1 MTLDGGERLN
11 ALLRT
16 RSVPAGTSS
25 LVELGRSATPGR
37 VVLFAHP
44 VGGSLLAYQ
53 PLVRR
58 LADHRCLGLDVT
70 APAVV
75 DAGPAGSIQELA
87 RRHVESFGG
96 HGPRIDVVCGW
107 SFGGALAWEVAC
119 LLAARGERPEVVLLD
134 STWAG
139 RVVPVWTPAEALRG
153 FVQDA
158 LQLGGQEA
166 GFTAG
171 TAAEAAERL
180 DLDPEVFAERLAV
193 FTHNRRLVCEWHPT
207 AGDLGLASVRAAES
221 LTSDW
226 RSATTGGVDLHDLPG
241 DHYGLLGDSGNLDAI
256 ERIVREHRSGAAAPV
271 PGGPG
276 RPAEAADAETV
287 TETDAE
293 TEAGMEA
300 DTEIDTAADT
310 AGTVV
315 RAHEPD
321 RATGAAGEAEADE
334 AALHAAL
341 AELVATPH
349 WRDLVIR
356 SRRMDPA
363 AIAEAYRE
371 LGRRG
376 LLAPDW
382 PREFGGGGLPT
393 RLAIELFEGF
403 CSTGLPDLVHA
414 LTVQIVGNFVLKSGS
429 ERLKRELLPRLAGGE
444 EFSTVLYSE
453 PRAGSDLAA
462 LRTRAERRGDR
473 YLLNGVKVFSIYSD
487 VSGSA
492 LVAARTGRDGHK
504 YDGITLFVID
514 LAADGVTVELVETVQ
529 RERMCRVRL
538 RDVEVEDWRRVG
550 EEGRGWALLD
560 GALAIER
567 TGIDHVVRAARWL
580 RALRTTAGRP
590 PGPDRLEGQVE
601 CATTLARAATEV
613 FLRADVRA
621 IDTAVAK
628 LYTSETCQQVGHE
641 VLRRW
646 STVGRGP
653 GGDGPVRDE
662 LVHEELFSGL
672 TESPGLTLSAG
683 TSEMMLSTIAAD
695 LKEEYERRCL
705 TILHRF
711 GGDLVDTVLE
721 VLGPVGAAVRV
732 EPLFAHSPVRR
743 TALADALAELGLDAL
758 ERPEEEGGLG
768 LGLTVGCAIALGLG
782 YLGYENAYRS
792 CRLPL
797 EPAGADEPAGAG
809 TGAAAGAADEDSHG
823 GCAAPDCRLRHAAH
837 ALGLGLGLFRTAW
850 EHASAREQF
859 DRRLVDLDALMF
871 PLIRGYAELN
881 AVGTRLHELA
891 ERAADVD
898 EGELG
903 RFELVAQDAL
913 VRVVRAAMQ
922 VLGAQGITEWSVA
935 SRYYMKCAESI
946 GFLDREAAVAAG

>member
-1 MTLDGGERLN
+1 MTHDGGERLN
-11 ALLRT
+11 AYLRT
-16 RSVPAGTSS
+16 RSATAETADTSS
-25 LVELGRSATPGR
+25 LVELSRTTTAGR

-58 LADHRCLGLDVT
+58 LADHRCLGLDATARAVT
-70 APAVV
+70 DP
-75 DAGPAGSIQELA
+75 GPAGSIQELA
-87 RRHVESFGG
+87 RRHVESFGE

-107 SFGGALAWEVAC
+107 SFGGALAWEIAC
-119 LLAARGERPEVVLLD
+119 LLAERGERPEVVLLD

-139 RVVPVWTPAEALRG
+139 RAVPVWTPAEALHG

-171 TAAEAAERL
+171 TAEEAAARL
-180 DLDPEVFAERLAV
+180 DMDPEVFAERLAL
-193 FTHNRRLVCEWHPT
+193 FTRNRRLVCEWHPT
-207 AGDLGLASVRAAES
+207 PGDLDLVSVRAAES

-226 RSATTGGVDLHDLPG
+226 RTATTGAVHLHDLPG
-241 DHYGLLGDSGNLDAI
+241 DHYGLLGDSGNVAAI
-256 ERIVREHRSGAAAPV
+256 ERILREHRATGTGTGTGTTASTAAAATVGPAPA
-271 PGGPG
+271 PGVIGPE
-276 RPAEAADAETV
+276 EAVQAD
-287 TETDAE
+287 
-293 TEAGMEA
+293 G
-300 DTEIDTAADT
+300 
-310 AGTVV
+310 
-315 RAHEPD
+315 
-321 RATGAAGEAEADE
+321 ADE
-334 AALHAAL
+334 AALHTAL
-341 AELVATPH
+341 AKLVDTPH

-356 SRRMDPA
+356 ARRMDPD

-462 LRTRAERRGDR
+462 LRTRAERRDGR
-473 YLLNGVKVFSIYSD
+473 YVLNGVKVFSIYSD
-487 VSGSA
+487 ISGSA

-504 YDGITLFVID
+504 YDGITLFVVD

-580 RALRTTAGRP
+580 RALRATVGRA
-590 PGPDRLEGQVE
+590 PGLERLEGQVE

-621 IDTAVAK
+621 TDTAVAK

-646 STVGRGP
+646 STLGRSTPDRTTGV
-653 GGDGPVRDE
+653 DD
-662 LVHEELFSGL
+662 LVQEELFSGL

-705 TILHRF
+705 AILHRF
-711 GGDLVDTVLE
+711 GGELVDTVLE

-732 EPLFAHSPVRR
+732 EPLFAHSPARR
-743 TALADALAELGLDAL
+743 TALAETLADLGLDGV

-792 CRLPL
+792 CRL
-797 EPAGADEPAGAG
+797 GH
-809 TGAAAGAADEDSHG
+809 GAAGGVGPADEDSHG
-823 GCAAPDCRLRHAAH
+823 GCAAPECRLRHAAH

-859 DRRLVDLDALMF
+859 DRKLVDFDALMF

-891 ERAADVD
+891 EHVAEVD
-898 EGELG
+898 GEALG

-922 VLGAQGITEWSVA
+922 VLGAQGITEWSVG
-935 SRYYMKCAESI
+935 SRFYMKCAESI
-946 GFLDREAAVAAG
+946 GFLDREGAAAAG

>member
-1 MTLDGGERLN
+1 MTHDGGERLN
-11 ALLRT
+11 AYLRT
-16 RSVPAGTSS
+16 RSAPADTSS
-25 LVELGRSATPGR
+25 LVELSRTTTAGR

-58 LADHRCLGLDVT
+58 LADHRCLGLDAT
-70 APAVV
+70 ARAVA

-87 RRHVESFGG
+87 RRHVESFGE

-107 SFGGALAWEVAC
+107 SFGGALAWEIAC
-119 LLAARGERPEVVLLD
+119 LLTERGERPGVVLLD

-139 RVVPVWTPAEALRG
+139 REVPVWTPAEALRG

-158 LQLGGQEA
+158 LQLGGKDA

-171 TAAEAAERL
+171 TEEAAARL
-180 DLDPEVFAERLAV
+180 DMEPEVFAERLAL
-193 FTHNRRLVCEWHPT
+193 FTRNRRLVCEWHPT
-207 AGDLGLASVRAAES
+207 QGDLDLVSVRAAES

-226 RSATTGGVDLHDLPG
+226 RTATTGAVRLHDLPG
-241 DHYGLLGDSGNLDAI
+241 DHYGLLGDSGNVAAI
-256 ERIVREHRSGAAAPV
+256 ERILREHRTTAP
-271 PGGPG
+271 
-276 RPAEAADAETV
+276 
-287 TETDAE
+287 
-293 TEAGMEA
+293 
-300 DTEIDTAADT
+300 
-310 AGTVV
+310 
-315 RAHEPD
+315 
-321 RATGAAGEAEADE
+321 AAGPAPGAVGPDEAVVADGVEGTDEADE
-334 AALHAAL
+334 AALHTVL
-341 AELVATPH
+341 AELVDTPH

-356 SRRMDPA
+356 SRRMDPE

-371 LGRRG
+371 LGRCG

-444 EFSTVLYSE
+444 EFATVLYSE

-462 LRTRAERRGDR
+462 LRTRAERRDGR
-473 YLLNGVKVFSIYSD
+473 YVLNGVKVFSIYSD
-487 VSGSA
+487 ISGSA

-504 YDGITLFVID
+504 YDGITLFVVD
-514 LAADGVTVELVETVQ
+514 LAAAGITVELVETVQ

-538 RDVEVEDWRRVG
+538 QDVEVEDWRRVG

-580 RALRTTAGRP
+580 RALRATVGRS
-590 PGPDRLEGQVE
+590 PGLERLEGQVE

-646 STVGRGP
+646 STMGRTAP
-653 GGDGPVRDE
+653 GRTAPGRTTGVDD

-705 TILHRF
+705 AILHRF
-711 GGDLVDTVLE
+711 GGELVDTVLE

-732 EPLFAHSPVRR
+732 EPLFAHSTARR
-743 TALADALAELGLDAL
+743 TALVETLADLGLDGV

-792 CRLPL
+792 CRLGHGS
-797 EPAGADEPAGAG
+797 AGGVGP
-809 TGAAAGAADEDSHG
+809 ADEDSHG
-823 GCAAPDCRLRHAAH
+823 GCAAPECRLRHAAH

-859 DRRLVDLDALMF
+859 DRKLVDLDALMF

-891 ERAADVD
+891 EHVAEVD
-898 EGELG
+898 GEVLG

-922 VLGAQGITEWSVA
+922 VLGAQGITEWSVG
-935 SRYYMKCAESI
+935 SRFYMKCAESI
-946 GFLDREAAVAAG
+946 GFLDREGAAAGG

>member
-1 MTLDGGERLN
+1 M
-11 ALLRT
+11 
-16 RSVPAGTSS
+16 
-25 LVELGRSATPGR
+25 
-37 VVLFAHP
+37 VLFAHP

-58 LADHRCLGLDVT
+58 LADHRCLGLDATARAVT
-70 APAVV
+70 DP
-75 DAGPAGSIQELA
+75 GPAGSIQELA
-87 RRHVESFGG
+87 RRHVESFGE

-107 SFGGALAWEVAC
+107 SFGGALAWEIAC
-119 LLAARGERPEVVLLD
+119 LLAERGERPEVVLLD

-139 RVVPVWTPAEALRG
+139 RAVPVWTPAEALHG

-171 TAAEAAERL
+171 TAEEAAARL
-180 DLDPEVFAERLAV
+180 DMDPEVFAERLAL
-193 FTHNRRLVCEWHPT
+193 FTRNRRLVCEWHPT
-207 AGDLGLASVRAAES
+207 PGDLDLVSVRAAES

-226 RSATTGGVDLHDLPG
+226 RTATTGAVHLHDLPG
-241 DHYGLLGDSGNLDAI
+241 DHYGLLGDSGNVAAI
-256 ERIVREHRSGAAAPV
+256 ERILREHRATGTGTGTGTTASTAAAATVGPAPA
-271 PGGPG
+271 PGVIGPE
-276 RPAEAADAETV
+276 EAVQAD
-287 TETDAE
+287 
-293 TEAGMEA
+293 G
-300 DTEIDTAADT
+300 
-310 AGTVV
+310 
-315 RAHEPD
+315 
-321 RATGAAGEAEADE
+321 ADE
-334 AALHAAL
+334 AALHTAL
-341 AELVATPH
+341 AKLVDTPH

-356 SRRMDPA
+356 ARRMDPD

-462 LRTRAERRGDR
+462 LRTRAERRDGR
-473 YLLNGVKVFSIYSD
+473 YVLNGVKVFSIYSD
-487 VSGSA
+487 ISGSA

-504 YDGITLFVID
+504 YDGITLFVVD

-580 RALRTTAGRP
+580 RALRATVGRA
-590 PGPDRLEGQVE
+590 PGLERLEGQVE

-621 IDTAVAK
+621 TDTAVAK

-646 STVGRGP
+646 STLGRSTPDRTTGV
-653 GGDGPVRDE
+653 DD
-662 LVHEELFSGL
+662 LVQEELFSGL

-705 TILHRF
+705 AILHRF
-711 GGDLVDTVLE
+711 GGELVDTVLE

-732 EPLFAHSPVRR
+732 EPLFAHSPARR
-743 TALADALAELGLDAL
+743 TALAETLADLGLDGV

-792 CRLPL
+792 CRL
-797 EPAGADEPAGAG
+797 GH
-809 TGAAAGAADEDSHG
+809 GAAGGVGPADEDSHG
-823 GCAAPDCRLRHAAH
+823 GCAAPECRLRHAAH

-859 DRRLVDLDALMF
+859 DRKLVDFDALMF

-891 ERAADVD
+891 EHVAEVD
-898 EGELG
+898 GEALG

-922 VLGAQGITEWSVA
+922 VLGAQGITEWSVG
-935 SRYYMKCAESI
+935 SRFYMKCAESI
-946 GFLDREAAVAAG
+946 GFLDREGAAAAG

>member
-1 MTLDGGERLN
+1 MGRDGVRDGVRDGGRDTDRDSNRDRDRDAGGHVTHDGGERLN
-11 ALLRT
+11 AYLRT
-16 RSVPAGTSS
+16 RSAPADTSS
-25 LVELGRSATPGR
+25 LVELSRTTTAGR

-58 LADHRCLGLDVT
+58 LADHRCLGLDAT
-70 APAVV
+70 ARAVA

-87 RRHVESFGG
+87 RRHVESFGE

-107 SFGGALAWEVAC
+107 SFGGALAWEIAC
-119 LLAARGERPEVVLLD
+119 LLAERGERPEVVLLD

-139 RVVPVWTPAEALRG
+139 RAVPVWTPAEALHG

-158 LQLGGQEA
+158 LQLGGQDA

-171 TAAEAAERL
+171 TAEEAAARL
-180 DLDPEVFAERLAV
+180 DMDPEVFAERLAL
-193 FTHNRRLVCEWHPT
+193 FTRNRRLVCEWHPT
-207 AGDLGLASVRAAES
+207 PGDLDLVSVRAAES

-226 RSATTGGVDLHDLPG
+226 RTATTGAVHLHDLPG
-241 DHYGLLGDSGNLDAI
+241 DHYGLLGDSGNVAAI
-256 ERIVREHRSGAAAPV
+256 ERILREHRTTA
-271 PGGPG
+271 
-276 RPAEAADAETV
+276 
-287 TETDAE
+287 
-293 TEAGMEA
+293 
-300 DTEIDTAADT
+300 TAAGPAPGAVGPDE
-310 AGTVV
+310 AVVADGAEGT
-315 RAHEPD
+315 
-321 RATGAAGEAEADE
+321 DE
-334 AALHAAL
+334 AALHTAL
-341 AELVATPH
+341 AKLVDTPH

-356 SRRMDPA
+356 SRRMDPD

-444 EFSTVLYSE
+444 EFATVLYSE

-462 LRTRAERRGDR
+462 LRTRAERRDGR
-473 YLLNGVKVFSIYSD
+473 YVLNGVKVFSIYSD
-487 VSGSA
+487 ISGSA

-504 YDGITLFVID
+504 YDGITLFVVD
-514 LAADGVTVELVETVQ
+514 LAAAGVTVELVETVQ

-538 RDVEVEDWRRVG
+538 QDVEVEDWRRVG

-580 RALRTTAGRP
+580 RALRATVGRA
-590 PGPDRLEGQVE
+590 PGLERLEGQVE

-646 STVGRGP
+646 STLGRSTPDRTAP
-653 GGDGPVRDE
+653 GLTTGVDD

-705 TILHRF
+705 AILHRF
-711 GGDLVDTVLE
+711 GEELVDTVLE

-732 EPLFAHSPVRR
+732 EPLFAHSPARR
-743 TALADALAELGLDAL
+743 TALAETLADLGLDGV

-792 CRLPL
+792 CRLGHGS
-797 EPAGADEPAGAG
+797 AGGVGP
-809 TGAAAGAADEDSHG
+809 ADEDSHG
-823 GCAAPDCRLRHAAH
+823 GCAAPECRLRHAAH

-859 DRRLVDLDALMF
+859 DRKLVDLDALMF

-891 ERAADVD
+891 EHVAEVD
-898 EGELG
+898 GEVLG

-922 VLGAQGITEWSVA
+922 VLGAQGITEWSVG
-935 SRYYMKCAESI
+935 SRFYMKCAESI
-946 GFLDREAAVAAG
+946 GFLDREGAAAGG

>member
-1 MTLDGGERLN
+1 MTHDGGERLN
-11 ALLRT
+11 AYLRT
-16 RSVPAGTSS
+16 RSAAADTSS
-25 LVELGRSATPGR
+25 LVELSRSATAGR

-58 LADHRCLGLDVT
+58 LADHRCLGLDAT
-70 APAVV
+70 ARAVV

-87 RRHVESFGG
+87 RRHVESFGE

-107 SFGGALAWEVAC
+107 SFGGALAWEIAC

-166 GFTAG
+166 EFTAG
-171 TAAEAAERL
+171 TAEQAAALL
-180 DLDPEVFAERLAV
+180 DMDPEVFAERLAV
-193 FTHNRRLVCEWHPT
+193 FSHNRRLVCEWHPT
-207 AGDLGLASVRAAES
+207 PGGLDLVSVRAAES

-226 RSATTGGVDLHDLPG
+226 HTATTGAVHLHDLPG
-241 DHYGLLGDSGNLDAI
+241 DHYGLLGDGGNLAAI
-256 ERIVREHRSGAAAPV
+256 ERILREHRTTATAAAV
-271 PGGPG
+271 PAPGTSGPE
-276 RPAEAADAETV
+276 RAA
-287 TETDAE
+287 
-293 TEAGMEA
+293 
-300 DTEIDTAADT
+300 
-310 AGTVV
+310 
-315 RAHEPD
+315 EPD
-321 RATGAAGEAEADE
+321 RAEEPDE
-334 AALHAAL
+334 AALHTAL
-341 AELVATPH
+341 AKLVDTPH

-356 SRRMDPA
+356 SRRMDPD

-473 YLLNGVKVFSIYSD
+473 YVLNGVKVFSIYSD
-487 VSGSA
+487 ISGSA

-504 YDGITLFVID
+504 YDGITLFVVD
-514 LAADGVTVELVETVQ
+514 LTAAGVTVELVETVQ

-550 EEGRGWALLD
+550 DEGRGWALLD

-580 RALRTTAGRP
+580 RALRATVGRP
-590 PGPDRLEGQVE
+590 RGLERLEGQVE

-646 STVGRGP
+646 STLARTP
-653 GGDGPVRDE
+653 GVDD

-705 TILHRF
+705 AILHRF
-711 GGDLVDTVLE
+711 GGELVDTVLE
-721 VLGPVGAAVRV
+721 VLGPMGAGVRV
-732 EPLFAHSPVRR
+732 EPLFAHSPARR
-743 TALADALAELGLDAL
+743 TALAETLADLGLDGV

-792 CRLPL
+792 CPLPT
-797 EPAGADEPAGAG
+797 DR
-809 TGAAAGAADEDSHG
+809 TGAPGAADEDSHG
-823 GCAAPDCRLRHAAH
+823 GCAAPECRLRHAAH

-850 EHASAREQF
+850 EHACAREQF
-859 DRRLVDLDALMF
+859 DRKLVDFDALMF
-871 PLIRGYAELN
+871 PLVRGYAELN

-891 ERAADVD
+891 EHVADVD
-898 EGELG
+898 GEVLG

-935 SRYYMKCAESI
+935 SRFYMKCAESI
-946 GFLDREAAVAAG
+946 GFLDREGTAAGG

>member
-1 MTLDGGERLN
+1 MTHDGGERLN
-11 ALLRT
+11 AYLRT
-16 RSVPAGTSS
+16 RSAPADASS
-25 LVELGRSATPGR
+25 LVELGRTTTAGR

-58 LADHRCLGLDVT
+58 LADHRCLGLDAT
-70 APAVV
+70 ARAVA
-75 DAGPAGSIQELA
+75 DAGPAGSVQELA
-87 RRHVESFGG
+87 RRHVESFGE

-107 SFGGALAWEVAC
+107 SFGGALAWEIAC
-119 LLAARGERPEVVLLD
+119 LLAERGERPEVLLLD

-139 RVVPVWTPAEALRG
+139 RAVPVWTPTEALRG

-171 TAAEAAERL
+171 TVEEAAARL
-180 DLDPEVFAERLAV
+180 DMDPEVFAERLAL

-207 AGDLGLASVRAAES
+207 PGDLDLVSVRAAES

-226 RSATTGGVDLHDLPG
+226 RTVTTGAVHVHDLPG
-241 DHYGLLGDSGNLDAI
+241 DHYGLLGDSGNAAAI
-256 ERIVREHRSGAAAPV
+256 ERILRGHWTTATATAGPAPASAPV
-271 PGGPG
+271 PAPGAASVPGVGAVGPV
-276 RPAEAADAETV
+276 EAV
-287 TETDAE
+287 
-293 TEAGMEA
+293 EA
-300 DTEIDTAADT
+300 D
-310 AGTVV
+310 G
-315 RAHEPD
+315 
-321 RATGAAGEAEADE
+321 
-334 AALHAAL
+334 AALHTAL
-341 AELVATPH
+341 AKLVDTPH
-349 WRDLVIR
+349 WRDLVVR
-356 SRRMDPA
+356 SRRTDPD

-462 LRTRAERRGDR
+462 LRTRAERRDGR
-473 YLLNGVKVFSIYSD
+473 YVLNGVKVFSIYSD
-487 VSGSA
+487 ISGSA

-504 YDGITLFVID
+504 YEGITLFVVD
-514 LAADGVTVELVETVQ
+514 LAAAGVTVELVETVQ

-538 RDVEVEDWRRVG
+538 QDVEVEDWRRVG

-580 RALRTTAGRP
+580 RALRATVGRS
-590 PGPDRLEGQVE
+590 PGLERLEGQVE

-646 STVGRGP
+646 STLGRTAP
-653 GGDGPVRDE
+653 GRTTGVDD

-695 LKEEYERRCL
+695 LKEEYEQRCL
-705 TILHRF
+705 AVLHRF
-711 GGDLVDTVLE
+711 GGELVDTVLE

-732 EPLFAHSPVRR
+732 EPLFAHSPARR
-743 TALADALAELGLDAL
+743 TALAETLADLGLDGL
-758 ERPEEEGGLG
+758 ERPEGEGGLG

-792 CRLPL
+792 CR
-797 EPAGADEPAGAG
+797 PAPGS
-809 TGAAAGAADEDSHG
+809 AAGLGPDDEDSHG
-823 GCAAPDCRLRHAAH
+823 GCAAHECRLRHAAH

-859 DRRLVDLDALMF
+859 DRKLVDFDALMF
-871 PLIRGYAELN
+871 PLVRGYAELN
-881 AVGTRLHELA
+881 AVGARLHELA
-891 ERAADVD
+891 EHVAEAD
-898 EGELG
+898 GEALG

-922 VLGAQGITEWSVA
+922 VLGAQGITEWSVG
-935 SRYYMKCAESI
+935 SRFYMKCAESI
-946 GFLDREAAVAAG
+946 GFLDREGAAAGG